1 MEREECLAIAKDKGW
16 DYLVMNF
23 AHKIEEDFWE
33 EFISEVKLKWLLPM
47 RRFSDEF
54 MENFRDLMGE
64 KLYKKYMAIYYLLDI
79 SEEDNRIFSDLVLT
93 FLQNIRKKEEI
104 NYLVDEYSKNNKVYE
119 DTAVSILMEYVRE
132 HYDLIGNSSLSND
145 LLEKIAIS
153 YLKIQ
158 MYVKDYGITEP
169 ADFKKFLN
177 KMKKKD
183 ELFRAEVMTSVYDD
197 IPEYT
202 NMVVVVLL
210 DVIQG
215 IGSIEMSFVVEQS
228 RQFSFSI

>member
-1 MEREECLAIAKDKGW
+1 
-16 DYLVMNF
+16 
-23 AHKIEEDFWE
+23 
-33 EFISEVKLKWLLPM
+33 
-47 RRFSDEF
+47 
-54 MENFRDLMGE
+54 
-64 KLYKKYMAIYYLLDI
+64 
-79 SEEDNRIFSDLVLT
+79 
-93 FLQNIRKKEEI
+93 
-104 NYLVDEYSKNNKVYE
+104 
-119 DTAVSILMEYVRE
+119 MEYVRE